1 MKRPVRKKQLR
12 LHAKDQDGRKE
23 LVRLTR
29 LEITRQKKAGEHLWR
44 IRSYQALNI
53 MKEQLNWLLEDV
65 ESWDDGKLED
75 LQQWLT
81 KPAELQMQ
89 HMVFKQLED
98 WLLLKGLLHRADWMR
113 GLHPHPQA
121 LQFLLFLC
129 WAGIDF

>member
-1 MKRPVRKKQLR
+1 M
-12 LHAKDQDGRKE
+12 
-23 LVRLTR
+23 
-29 LEITRQKKAGEHLWR
+29 RQKNAGERLWR

-53 MKEQLNWLLEDV
+53 MKEQLKWLLEDV

-98 WLLLKGLLHRADWMR
+98 GLLLKGLLHRADWMR
-113 GLHPHPQA
+113 GLPPHPQA
-121 LQFLLFLC
+121 LQFLLFLG
-129 WAGIDF
+129 WH